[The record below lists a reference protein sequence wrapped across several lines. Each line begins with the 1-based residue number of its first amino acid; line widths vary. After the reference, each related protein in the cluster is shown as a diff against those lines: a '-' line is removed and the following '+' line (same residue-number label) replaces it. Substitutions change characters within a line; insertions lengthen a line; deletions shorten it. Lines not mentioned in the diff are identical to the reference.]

1 MMCSKRGM
9 FLRVWQALL
18 IAVCGLGLLV
28 AQAAPPAGTTKAKA
42 KSSPTN
48 QQEITLNFA
57 DADIRTVIEAVA
69 DRTGKNFII
78 DPRVKGKVTV
88 ISKSPMKDKALY
100 QVLLSVLKIHGYAA
114 IPGKN
119 AIKIVPEVNAKQDAI
134 ETITDGAFKSSDAIV
149 TQVIEVK
156 HVDAAQLVPI
166 LRPLVPQRGHLA
178 AYPASNVLII
188 SDSAANISRISTIIK
203 RIDQATGDEIEVIPL
218 QHASATEVVR
228 VITQL
233 EGKSAGKAKNS
244 ASNIIA
250 DERTNSILLGGAV
263 ASRVRI
269 RALIGHLDTPMDVGG
284 HTHVVYLKNA
294 VAKDLVPVLTGVSKS
309 VVAGKGKQGTARA
322 SATGSITIQADENT
336 NALVINA
343 PPDVFRS
350 LRTVIQKLD
359 IRRAQVLV
367 EAVIAEVSTNAINN
381 LGVSWIGDGS
391 ASNNPAGIISFDNGT
406 TGALQGLL
414 AEPPAVSPVGLG
426 LSLGVGRFTGSSK
439 VGAVL
444 NALAA
449 DSSTNILS
457 TPNLVTL
464 DNQEAEIVV
473 GDNVPFITG
482 STTST
487 TGGTTNPFTTI
498 ERKDIGLKLKI
509 KPQINEGN
517 AVKMDVEHEVSDFS
531 EQAGAVDL
539 ITTKRSIKTSV
550 MVDDGQTLV
559 LGGLIKDTLVES
571 EDKVPFFGDIP
582 IIGWLFRSTSTVK
595 AKINLMVFLHPTIL
609 KDAAFNAKVTHD
621 KYQFLRSQQLAA
633 RERHL
638 GLMDKEDSPLL
649 PDIKDFMIL
658 PAPFKGDGSEPSLSQ
673 PPAAKGDEGGE

>member
-1 MMCSKRGM
+1 M
-9 FLRVWQALL
+9 RVSQIL
-18 IAVCGLGLLV
+18 AVCICGLGLQV
-28 AQAAPPAGTTKAKA
+28 ANAAPPAS
-42 KSSPTN
+42 KSSSKPATQN

-57 DADIRTVIEAVA
+57 DADILTVIEAVA
-69 DRTGKNFII
+69 ERTGKNFII

-88 ISKSPMKDKALY
+88 ISKRPIKDKAMY

-134 ETITDGAFKSSDAIV
+134 ETITDGAFKSSDAFV

-178 AYPASNVLII
+178 AYPDSNVLIV

-233 EGKSAGKAKNS
+233 EGKTSGKAKN
-244 ASNIIA
+244 ASSNVIA

-309 VVAGKGKQGTARA
+309 VVAGKGKKTSTHA
-322 SATGSITIQADENT
+322 SASGAITIQADENT

-350 LRTVIQKLD
+350 LRSVIQKLD
-359 IRRAQVLV
+359 IRRAQVMV
-367 EAVIAEVSTNAINN
+367 EAIIAEVSTNAIEN
-381 LGVSWIGDGS
+381 LGVNWVGDGS
-391 ASNNPAGIISFDNGT
+391 ASNNPAGIISFSNEA
-406 TGALQGLL
+406 TGSLTNLLL
-414 AEPPAVSPVGLG
+414 ADPPVVSPVGLG
-426 LSLGVGRFTGSSK
+426 LNLGVGRFTGSSK
-439 VGAVL
+439 VAAVL
-444 NALAA
+444 NTLSA

-473 GDNVPFITG
+473 GDNVPFLTG
-482 STTST
+482 STTT
-487 TGGTTNPFTTI
+487 TSGGTTNPYTTI

-509 KPQINEGN
+509 KPQINEGD
-517 AVKMDVEHEVSDFS
+517 AVKLDVEHEVSGIS
-531 EQAGAVDL
+531 TQAGAVDL
-539 ITTKRSIKTSV
+539 ITTKRSIQTSV
-550 MVDDGQTLV
+550 MVNDGQTLV
-559 LGGLIKDTLVES
+559 LGGLIRDTLTEK
-571 EDKVPFFGDIP
+571 EDKVPFFGEIP
-582 IIGWLFRSTSTVK
+582 ILGWLFRSTSTTK
-595 AKINLMVFLHPTIL
+595 EKINLMVFLHPTIL
-609 KDAAFNAKVTHD
+609 KDDAFNAKVTHD
-621 KYQFLRSQQLAA
+621 KYQYLRRQQLAA
-633 RERHL
+633 REKNL
-638 GLMDKEDSPLL
+638 GLMDKEASPLL
-649 PDIKDFMIL
+649 PDIKDFMVL
-658 PAPFKGDGSEPSLSQ
+658 PKPYKGDGNEPGLSKPPVNEELESE
-673 PPAAKGDEGGE
+673 